1 VTSAATCCAITFGT
15 SMPLA
20 DGLSDDM
27 FWLVFWT
34 ALLATAAI
42 GALLG
47 VLIGRLINGRVA
59 RRLRLAQVWVMMPL
73 SLLAILFS
81 LVAIVGVGGLTL
93 WPSFFLL
100 GFVVGMAPWTEV
112 YSHQ

>member
-1 VTSAATCCAITFGT
+1 
-15 SMPLA
+15 MPLA

-59 RRLRLAQVWVMMPL
+59 RRLRLAQGWGMMPL
-73 SLLAILFS
+73 RLLAILFS
-81 LVAIVGVGGLTL
+81 LVAIVGGGGLKL
-93 WPSFFLL
+93 WPSVFLL
-100 GFVVGMAPWTEV
+100 GFDGGMAPLTAV
-112 YSHQ
+112 SSH

>member
-1 VTSAATCCAITFGT
+1 MGLLFVLGVMNLVWVAALTLF
-15 SMPLA
+15 
-20 DGLSDDM
+20 
-27 FWLVFWT
+27 V
-34 ALLATAAI
+34 LLEKVAPA
-42 GALLG
+42 G

-59 RRLRLAQVWVMMPL
+59 RRFRLAQVWVMMPL